1 MQIKT
6 LSEIAPCLY
15 VDGEKIELKL
25 ASNDALYSARS
36 HAWREVFSSL
46 KPKNICGQNLR
57 VDWAPYSEIQA
68 YKQRLIEQR
77 GIAEIECELLRR
89 GIDIRSSN
97 YIRVNARFATL

>member
-1 MQIKT
+1 MET
-6 LSEIAPCLY
+6 HTEIDPCLY
-15 VDGEKIELKL
+15 VDGEKVKIQT

-77 GIAEIECELLRR
+77 GIPEIESELLRR
-89 GIDIRSSN
+89 GIDIKSSN